1 MATRSRMRVAIFTD
15 SWFPRIDGLTT
26 SVQGFKTEM
35 EKRGHTFHVFTSG
48 PRWEHNAEV
57 TRYKGFP
64 FWGYPDFHVSLR
76 PGRYD
81 TAQLLR
87 DGGFDLVHIQ
97 SPFMVGWWGLRGARK
112 AGLPVITSYHTYLPD
127 LVPYVVPPGFRTIS
141 QRVVWRWT
149 ETFFRRCDAVLV
161 PSNSCARELIEHVP
175 HHKIPNLEIHPNGVD
190 TRRFHPS
197 ARSDAMRRRLGP
209 EGALIVL
216 SVGRL
221 AREKDVPFLLSA
233 FAEAR
238 RLEPR
243 LHMAYGGKGPEQERI
258 QKRAAELGIQPALTY
273 LGFIPDGELAA
284 AYASSDCFASA
295 SQFETQGMTAVEAM
309 ACGTP
314 VTAVRA
320 RGLADYVTDLV
331 TGHLFEPEDIEGAAR
346 AILKSVHGGPAMRQ
360 AARAHAETMS
370 LDNSVD
376 QLEACYKRV
385 TAAGRRDGRLEP

>member
-1 MATRSRMRVAIFTD
+1 MRVAIFTD

-48 PRWEHNAEV
+48 PRWERGAEV

-76 PGRYD
+76 PGRHD
-81 TAQLLR
+81 TARLLR
-87 DGGFDLVHIQ
+87 EGGFDLVHIQ

-127 LVPYVVPPGFRTIS
+127 LVPYVVPKGFRTLS
-141 QRVVWRWT
+141 QRLVWRWT

-190 TRRFHPS
+190 TRRFTPA
-197 ARSDAMRRRLGP
+197 ARSDVMRRRLGP

-221 AREKDVPFLLSA
+221 AREKDVPFLLWA

-238 RLEPR
+238 RIEPR
-243 LHMAYGGKGPEQERI
+243 LHMAFGGQGPELERI

-273 LGFIPDGELAA
+273 LGFIPDAELPS
-284 AYASSDCFASA
+284 AYASADAFASA

-320 RGLADYVTDLV
+320 RGLADYVTDGV
-331 TGHLFEPEDIEGAAR
+331 TGHLFEPGDVEGAAKALIR
-346 AILKSVHGGPAMRQ
+346 TVQGGASLRE
-360 AARAHAETMS
+360 AARQHAEGLS
-370 LDNSVD
+370 LDQSVD
-376 QLEACYKRV
+376 QLESCYRRV
-385 TAAGRRDGRLEP
+385 AAHGRLDGTTADDELVRP

>member
-1 MATRSRMRVAIFTD
+1 MRIAIFTD

-26 SVQGFKTEM
+26 SVLGFKTEL

-48 PRWEHNAEV
+48 PRWERTADV

-76 PGRYD
+76 PGRHD
-81 TAQLLR
+81 TARILR
-87 DGGFDLVHIQ
+87 DEGFDLVHIQ

-112 AGLPVITSYHTYLPD
+112 ARLPVITSYHTYLPD
-127 LVPYVVPPGFRTIS
+127 LVPYVVPPGGRSIS
-141 QRVVWRWT
+141 RRIVWRWT

-190 TRRFHPS
+190 TRRFHPE
-197 ARSDAMRRRLGP
+197 AGSDAMRRRLGP
-209 EGALIVL
+209 EGAIILF

-221 AREKDVPFLLSA
+221 AREKDVPFLLEA

-243 LHMAYGGKGPEQERI
+243 LHMAFGGKGPELERI
-258 QKRAAELGIQPALTY
+258 QKRAAELGIQPGLTY
-273 LGFIPDGELAA
+273 LGFISDAELPA
-284 AYASSDCFASA
+284 AYACADVFASA

-314 VTAVRA
+314 VAAVRA
-320 RGLADYVTDLV
+320 RGLADYVSDGV
-331 TGHLFEPEDIEGAAR
+331 TGHLFEPGDVAGAAA
-346 AILKSVHGGPAMRQ
+346 AILKTAQSGKAMRT
-360 AARAHAETMS
+360 AARAHASAFS

-376 QLEACYKRV
+376 QLEACYRRV
-385 TAAGRRDGRLEP
+385 TAAGRRDGRID